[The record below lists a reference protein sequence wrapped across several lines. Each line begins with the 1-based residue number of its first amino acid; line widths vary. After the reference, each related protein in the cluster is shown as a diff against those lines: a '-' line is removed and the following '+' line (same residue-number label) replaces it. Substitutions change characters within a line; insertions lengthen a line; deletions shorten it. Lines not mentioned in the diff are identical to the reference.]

1 MNASQATQQAMR
13 AALLARGSLTTLLGG
28 AHIFD
33 EVPRGATA
41 PFVAFTQI
49 ETRDWSVADQ
59 KAHEH
64 FITIETLTNQRSRQA
79 AQKIADEI
87 EATLD
92 NASLFPNGHKLINLR
107 VIFTNVSRNVKTE
120 NFGVIQRFRAAT
132 EPLEEQTI

>member
-1 MNASQATQQAMR
+1 MR
-13 AALLARGSLTTLLGG
+13 DALLTRSTLRTLLGG

-33 EVPRGATA
+33 EMPRGANA
-41 PFVAFTQI
+41 PYVAFTAL

-64 FITIETLTNQRSRQA
+64 FVTLETTTNQRGRGA

-92 NASLFPNGHKLINLR
+92 NAMLTLDGHKLINLR
-107 VIFTNVSRNVKTE
+107 IIFTNVSRNSKTE

-132 EPLEEQTI
+132 EPL

>member
-1 MNASQATQQAMR
+1 MNSALALQTAMR
-13 AALLARGSLTTLLGG
+13 DALLARGSLLAVLGG

-33 EVPRGATA
+33 EVPRGTNA
-41 PFVAFTQI
+41 PYVSFASV

-64 FITIETLTNQRSRQA
+64 FITLETTTNSRGRSA
-79 AQKIADEI
+79 AQTIADEI

-92 NASLFPNGHKLINLR
+92 NAALTLVGHKLINLR
-107 VIFTNVSRNVKTE
+107 IIFTNVSRNNKTE

-132 EPLEEQTI
+132 EPL

>member
-1 MNASQATQQAMR
+1 MNSAFATQIAMR
-13 AALLARGSLTTLLGG
+13 DALLVRAPLLTLLGG

-33 EVPRGATA
+33 ETPRGANA
-41 PFVAFTQI
+41 PYVSFTGI

-64 FITIETLTNQRSRQA
+64 FITLETITNQRGRSA
-79 AQKIADEI
+79 AQNIADEI

-92 NASLFPNGHKLINLR
+92 NAALTLDGHKLINLR
-107 VIFTNVSRNVKTE
+107 IIFTNVSRNNKTE

-132 EPLEEQTI
+132 EPF

>member
-1 MNASQATQQAMR
+1 MNSALALQTAMR
-13 AALLARGSLTTLLGG
+13 DALLSRAPLRTLLGG

-33 EVPRGATA
+33 EVSRGANA
-41 PFVAFTQI
+41 PYVSFAGI

-64 FITIETLTNQRSRQA
+64 FITVETSTNQRGRSA
-79 AQKIADEI
+79 AQNIADEI

-92 NASLFPNGHKLINLR
+92 NTSLTLVDHKLINLR
-107 VIFTNVSRNVKTE
+107 IIFTNVSRNGKSE

-132 EPLEEQTI
+132 EPL

>member
-1 MNASQATQQAMR
+1 MNSALTTQSAMRGELLAR
-13 AALLARGSLTTLLGG
+13 AALRTLLGG

-33 EVPRGATA
+33 EVPRGANA
-41 PFVAFTQI
+41 PYVSFAGL

-64 FITIETLTNQRSRQA
+64 FITLETITNSRGRGA
-79 AQKIADEI
+79 AQNIADEI

-92 NASLFPNGHKLINLR
+92 NATLILDGHKLINLR
-107 VIFTNVSRNVKTE
+107 IIFTNVSRSNKTE

-132 EPLEEQTI
+132 EPL

>member
-1 MNASQATQQAMR
+1 MTAALALQVAMR
-13 AALLARGSLTTLLGG
+13 EALLARTELRSLLGG

-41 PFVAFTQI
+41 PYIAFTGI

-64 FITIETLTNQRSRQA
+64 FVTLETISNQRSRAA
-79 AQKIADEI
+79 AQAIAAEI
-87 EATLD
+87 EAALD
-92 NASLFPNGHKLINLR
+92 DAALILEGHKLINLR
-107 VIFTNVSRNVKTE
+107 SIFSTVSRNVKTE

-132 EPLEEQTI
+132 EPL